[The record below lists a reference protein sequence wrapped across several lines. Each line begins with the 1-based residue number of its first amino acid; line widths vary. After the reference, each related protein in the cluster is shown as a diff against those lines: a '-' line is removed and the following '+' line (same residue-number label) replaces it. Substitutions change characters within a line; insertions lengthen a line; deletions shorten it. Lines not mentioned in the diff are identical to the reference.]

1 MAPKVISKGKEK
13 GGGRGEGKSDRTKAN
28 RATSNKKLF
37 LDLALEEK
45 VKGNRLGK
53 AFNAMGWENITKSF
67 NERWVSGSG
76 YDPYARTFTVDDDRW
91 NEMVKLTYIY
101 FYFVIIHIC

>member
-1 MAPKVISKGKEK
+1 MSRVNPPLPIALLIPYISIQTVVMAPKVISKGKEK

-67 NERWVSGSG
+67 NEKMGFRF
-76 YDPYARTFTVDDDRW
+76 R
-91 NEMVKLTYIY
+91 I
-101 FYFVIIHIC
+101 